1 MIDPLMPCGPLSCAY
16 HGCRAVAKYVD
27 ANCEFIDGHALV
39 IVDGGKVGNWMS
51 NGEGEFCPEHW
62 HVDETTGLCVSGP
75 QSGGPSGTTP
85 PLIER
90 LGSETDLYYAVIN
103 RTDPAHAEEVF
114 DQYTKILREVRSQ
127 AWKLGYAGGKAG
139 FEPAANPYQDEEES

>member
-1 MIDPLMPCGPLSCAY
+1 MNNHHESQEAPSESPA
-16 HGCRAVAKYVD
+16 
-27 ANCEFIDGHALV
+27 
-39 IVDGGKVGNWMS
+39 
-51 NGEGEFCPEHW
+51 
-62 HVDETTGLCVSGP
+62 GP
-75 QSGGPSGTTP
+75 QAGGPSETTP

-90 LGSETDLYYAVIN
+90 LRSETDLYYAVIN

-139 FEPAANPYQDEEES
+139 FDPAVNPYQDEEETCANKRS